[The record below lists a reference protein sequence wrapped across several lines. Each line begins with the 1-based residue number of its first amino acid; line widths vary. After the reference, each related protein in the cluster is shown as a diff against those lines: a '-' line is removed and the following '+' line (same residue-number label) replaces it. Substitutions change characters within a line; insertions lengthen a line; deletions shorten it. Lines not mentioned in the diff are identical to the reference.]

1 MGGFGSGRRGGRE
14 TTADY
19 RRLDVREL
27 HRAGVLIP
35 GWRGGWCWYRHGEK
49 RAEINIEVR
58 ELSMVLRYSAT
69 SGGERK
75 SYDYAVGLVRTGC
88 TFGGA
93 RPWFLCP
100 CCGRRVAILY
110 GGAMFA
116 CRHCRRLAYES
127 QRESDNDRTIRRADA
142 IRERLGW
149 QAGILNP
156 DGWKPRGMHWRTF
169 WRLKAEHDQLRSAG
183 LEGMARQLGLIEARV
198 NETARRLKRRT
209 GAVTA

>member
-35 GWRGGWCWYRHGEK
+35 GWRGGWCWYRRGQK
-49 RAEINIEVR
+49 RAEINIEVH
-58 ELSMVLRYSAT
+58 ELAMVLRYSAT

-75 SYDYAVGLVRTGC
+75 AYDYAVGLARTGC

-100 CCGRRVAILY
+100 GCGRRAAILF
-110 GGAMFA
+110 GGATFV

-127 QRESDNDRTIRRADA
+127 QRETAGDRAIRRADA

-169 WRLKAEHDQLRSAG
+169 WRLKAEHDLLRGSG
-183 LEGMARQLGLIEARV
+183 LEGMARQLGVMRARV
-198 NETARRLKRRT
+198 DETAQRLKRMRE
-209 GAVTA
+209 

>member
-35 GWRGGWCWYRHGEK
+35 GWRGGWCWYRRGQK
-49 RAEINIEVR
+49 RAEINIEVH
-58 ELSMVLRYSAT
+58 ELSVALRYSAT

-75 SYDYAVGLVRTGC
+75 SYDYAVGLVRTSC
-88 TFGGA
+88 NYGGA

-100 CCGRRVAILY
+100 CCGRRAAILF

-127 QRESDNDRTIRRADA
+127 QRETAGDRAIRRADA

-198 NETARRLKRRT
+198 DETARRLKAIRR
-209 GAVTA
+209 

>member
-1 MGGFGSGRRGGRE
+1 MGGPGSGRRGGRE

-27 HRAGVLIP
+27 HRAGVLVP
-35 GWRGGWCWYRHGEK
+35 GWRGGWRWMRRGET
-49 RAEINIEVR
+49 RAEINIEVH
-58 ELSMVLRYSAT
+58 ELAMVLRYSAT
-69 SGGERK
+69 TNGERK
-75 SYDYAVGLVRTGC
+75 SYDYAVGLSWTGC
-88 TFGGA
+88 NYGGR
-93 RPWFLCP
+93 RPWMLCP
-100 CCGRRVAILY
+100 SCGRRVAVLF

-127 QRESDNDRTIRRADA
+127 QRETAGDRAIRRADA

-169 WRLKAEHDQLRSAG
+169 WRLKAEHDLLRGSG
-183 LEGMARQLGLIEARV
+183 LEGMARQLGVMRARV
-198 NETARRLKRRT
+198 DETAQRLKRMRE
-209 GAVTA
+209 